1 MGDIKAITTYY
12 DGYPFRS
19 RLEARWAVFFNEM
32 GIEYEYEPEG
42 FILSDGTYYL
52 PDFYLPGFHVF
63 FEVKAKH
70 LLGTKEGDEAI
81 RKISDGMRTNSW
93 AGIIAFGDPMDD
105 KAFIYCQTHY
115 DAGLAE
121 YKEDYENRVSFGQYD
136 FFDEGII
143 DPVLF
148 TEDKICRFLYDKIA
162 EDGEI
167 IECTNDGIV
176 DALTL
181 GQFKTAKIF
190 KNKTVLRAAEKA
202 RQTRFEHGETP
213 KGRTKQ

>member
-42 FILSDGTYYL
+42 IILSDGTYYL

-70 LLGTKEGDEAI
+70 LLGTKEGDKAI

-105 KAFIYCQTHY
+105 TAFIYCQTHY
-115 DAGLAE
+115 EVGFTE
-121 YKEDYENRVSFGQYD
+121 YKEAYESRVSFGQ
-136 FFDEGII
+136 FDYWDRGTI
-143 DPVLF
+143 DPTLIIN
-148 TEDKICRFLYDKIA
+148 DKKYRFFYNKLSD
-162 EDGEI
+162 DGEI
-167 IECTNDGIV
+167 IEAYTDRTVELLTDGRFES
-176 DALTL
+176 ANL
-181 GQFKTAKIF
+181 F

-202 RQTRFEHGETP
+202 RQARFEHGETP
-213 KGRTKQ
+213 KGRTNK

>member
-32 GIEYEYEPEG
+32 DIEYEYEPEG

-81 RKISDGMRTNSW
+81 RKISDGMSTDSW
-93 AGIIAFGDPMDD
+93 AGLITFGDPMDNNLY
-105 KAFIYCQTHY
+105 IYCQETDEDGGGTYESDCIFGNHPDTGKICLFVDDTKDRSFFVSFRKEGELEY
-115 DAGLAE
+115 IPMYTAADALRFRFGR
-121 YKEDYENRVSFGQYD
+121 YYTKEDFQY
-136 FFDEGII
+136 F
-143 DPVLF
+143 
-148 TEDKICRFLYDKIA
+148 
-162 EDGEI
+162 
-167 IECTNDGIV
+167 
-176 DALTL
+176 
-181 GQFKTAKIF
+181 IF
-190 KNKTVLRAAEKA
+190 KHAAEKA
-202 RQTRFEHGETP
+202 RQARFEHGETP
-213 KGRTKQ
+213 KGRTTK